1 MALSVARRDTTLLSD
16 RTARSARSDLRCTL
30 TYEDH
35 SMLEGFAKKLKDLLP
50 DAADDMVDKVMGT
63 INDPDHG
70 GLTAM
75 VEKLRANGLSDK
87 VNSWIAQG
95 KENLPVTADQLK
107 SALGADYI
115 AAFAKKVGINASEA
129 ADKLAAMLPH
139 AVDAA
144 TPDGE
149 LPVVKK

>member
-1 MALSVARRDTTLLSD
+1 
-16 RTARSARSDLRCTL
+16 
-30 TYEDH
+30 
-35 SMLEGFAKKLKDLLP
+35 MLEGFAKKLKDLLP

-70 GLTAM
+70 GLTSM
-75 VEKLRANGLSDK
+75 VDKFRANGLSDT

-95 KENLPVTADQLK
+95 KENLPISAEQVK

-115 AAFAKKVGINASEA
+115 AAFAKKVGVNASEA

-144 TPDGE
+144 TPDGK
-149 LPVVKK
+149 LPDDKK